1 VEASGDGRRLL
12 AEGSSEVRRPAAPG
26 QHEGGGALGG
36 SCVAAIGSV
45 GWDSDGEEEDGR
57 VFSQNCS
64 AKVGGSR
71 CKKTASPL
79 DLK

>member
-57 VFSQNCS
+57 VFFHKIVRPRWEDLD
-64 AKVGGSR
+64 AK
-71 CKKTASPL
+71 KL
-79 DLK
+79 LHL

>member
-12 AEGSSEVRRPAAPG
+12 AEGSSEVRRPVAPG

-57 VFSQNCS
+57 VFFFHKIVRPRWEDLD
-64 AKVGGSR
+64 AK
-71 CKKTASPL
+71 KL
-79 DLK
+79 LHL